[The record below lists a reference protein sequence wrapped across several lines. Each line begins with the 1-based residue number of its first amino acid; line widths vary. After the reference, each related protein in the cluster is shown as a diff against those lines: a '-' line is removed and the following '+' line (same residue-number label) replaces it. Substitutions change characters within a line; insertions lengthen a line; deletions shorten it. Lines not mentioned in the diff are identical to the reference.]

1 MLVASRYVVPP
12 TPMSRATPPA
22 GGGADRVDT
31 GSTLPE
37 VVTSALLRDPW
48 LTERQVGKQPVVSIH
63 QWEIAPQLER
73 VAGLRRTVVAH
84 AAGQGVVG
92 DTLADL
98 AIGVSAVVANV
109 VRTSRH
115 VGSSA
120 PVSISVDV
128 ADDRVL
134 ARVRGPQA
142 RTARLDNPG
151 AALGLVVAA
160 SLACDIRVDSSGS
173 TGTEISMR
181 FPRAAA
187 PRDPMPAAASV
198 LTGA

>member
-1 MLVASRYVVPP
+1 LIEAK
-12 TPMSRATPPA
+12 
-22 GGGADRVDT
+22 
-31 GSTLPE
+31 
-37 VVTSALLRDPW
+37 
-48 LTERQVGKQPVVSIH
+48 VGKQRVVSVH

-92 DTLADL
+92 DALADL
-98 AIGVSAVVANV
+98 AIGVSAVLANV
-109 VRTSRH
+109 VRSSRH

-120 PVSISVDV
+120 PVSVSVDV
-128 ADDRVL
+128 AEDRVL

-142 RTARLDNPG
+142 QTARLDNPG
-151 AALGLVVAA
+151 AALGLVIAA

-181 FPRAAA
+181 FPRAAT
-187 PRDPMPAAASV
+187 PRGPDASGRV
-198 LTGA
+198 RPHGRFTSAERESV